1 MRIAVTTF
9 FQSQTNYGQLL
20 QAFALQQV
28 LMRMGHF
35 PYIIRYGFHK
45 PFPRVLSTEPPQCC
59 MDKLLSDKQ
68 VEVRKAG
75 SKEDR
80 FFDEFRQKHLNL
92 SENAYNHLK
101 ELQLMPPIA
110 ECYIT
115 GSDQV
120 WAQLLSCEDNQTFF
134 LNFGPK
140 EVLRIAYAPSFALQ
154 NYPEDLNDRLSLNLK
169 RFQAVSVREKT
180 GVDICRKA
188 GTEAKWVVDPTMLLS
203 SEDYRMLGKESQT
216 EMPTNYMLVYHVNVT
231 RKDFSCW
238 DAFRNYNEENGIHAV
253 AVHANGEN
261 QPDIEFIEGA
271 EYLYP
276 TIQDWIRLIDGSQY
290 VLTTSYHGII
300 FSILLHKPFVAVLR
314 PESMFAGNDRIVSIL
329 SELGLEDRIFVP
341 GTDIQKQIHQQISWD
356 SVDEKL
362 DSLRQDSQMFLNM
375 SLSPQKSSPEML
387 TQHEWTSFIKDRL
400 FQYVISKMDEAKD
413 DKHKITSL
421 QQQIE
426 SLHTQLASL
435 QKENQKILAHNN
447 NLAKKGKKHLR
458 VIRLLAVLLS
468 MAIIIPIVLSL

>member
-45 PFPRVLSTEPPQCC
+45 PFPLVLSTEPPKCC
-59 MDKLLSDKQ
+59 MDKLLGDKQ

-80 FFDEFRQKHLNL
+80 FFDEFRQMHLNL
-92 SENAYNHLK
+92 SENTYNHLE

-140 EVLRIAYAPSFALQ
+140 EVLRIAYAPSFSLQ
-154 NYPEDLNDRLSLNLK
+154 NYPEDLNDRLSQNLK
-169 RFQAVSVREKT
+169 RFQAISVREKT

-188 GTEAKWVVDPTMLLS
+188 GMEAKWVVDPTMLLS

-216 EMPTNYMLVYHVNVT
+216 ETPTNYMLVYHVNVT
-231 RKDFSCW
+231 RKDFPCW
-238 DAFRNYNEENGIHAV
+238 DAFRNYNEENGIHTV

-261 QPDIEFIEGA
+261 QPDIEFIDGA

-290 VLTTSYHGII
+290 VLTSSYHGII
-300 FSILLHKPFVAVLR
+300 FSILLHKPFIAVLR
-314 PESMFAGNDRIVSIL
+314 SESIFAGNDRIVSIL

-356 SVDEKL
+356 CVDEKL

-375 SLSPQKSSPEML
+375 SLSPQKTSSEML

-400 FQYVISKMDEAKD
+400 FQYVISKMDETED

-426 SLHTQLASL
+426 SLHTQLVSL
-435 QKENQKILAHNN
+435 QKENQRILAHNN
-447 NLAKKGKKHLR
+447 DLTKKGKKHLR

-468 MAIIIPIVLSL
+468 VAIIIPIVLSL